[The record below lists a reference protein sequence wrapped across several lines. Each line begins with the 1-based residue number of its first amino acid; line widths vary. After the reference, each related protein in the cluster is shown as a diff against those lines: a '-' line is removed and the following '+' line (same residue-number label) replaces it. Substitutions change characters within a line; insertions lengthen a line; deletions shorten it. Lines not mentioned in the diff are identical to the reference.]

1 MAPRTEPRASDWH
14 AGQLVE
20 VAPAPPDH
28 PWVAD
33 FLTWLTSP
41 AARLLDTQHLFDE
54 LCNRLI
60 EASVPLDRC
69 VLLFKTLH
77 PVYPGHNYFR
87 TSERGSWL
95 VPLSHDFDHTVRMQ
109 VSPYQE
115 ALDRGAA
122 VRFDLSKGGGTK
134 MPILRELADE
144 GYRDMVSELIPFT
157 YGQTPGMTFATRHP
171 AGFSDEAIGL
181 MRAGMPLIASPL
193 EVRAQRLT
201 LGAVLRAYLGAAPGG
216 DVLDGVIQR
225 NDVRRLECAIL
236 LADLRDFTRKAER
249 WPSDSL
255 LTALSSYFEIL
266 DGAVRRNGGDIIKF
280 MGDGVLAIFPADGA
294 GGTGRACRRA
304 LDTAMTARRS
314 LPAINE
320 DRGMRGLEPIDFGCA
335 LHFGEVTYG
344 NIGSLERLDFTVI
357 GSAVNVASRMQAYCK
372 QLDEPVLLTAAVAE
386 NVDAALRSVGR
397 HAIRGLS
404 GDVELLVPTAD

>member
-1 MAPRTEPRASDWH
+1 M
-14 AGQLVE
+14 
-20 VAPAPPDH
+20 
-28 PWVAD
+28 
-33 FLTWLTSP
+33 
-41 AARLLDTQHLFDE
+41 
-54 LCNRLI
+54 
-60 EASVPLDRC
+60 
-69 VLLFKTLH
+69 
-77 PVYPGHNYFR
+77 
-87 TSERGSWL
+87 
-95 VPLSHDFDHTVRMQ
+95 
-109 VSPYQE
+109 
-115 ALDRGAA
+115 
-122 VRFDLSKGGGTK
+122 
-134 MPILRELADE
+134 
-144 GYRDMVSELIPFT
+144 
-157 YGQTPGMTFATRHP
+157 
-171 AGFSDEAIGL
+171 
-181 MRAGMPLIASPL
+181 
-193 EVRAQRLT
+193 
-201 LGAVLRAYLGAAPGG
+201 
-216 DVLDGVIQR
+216 
-225 NDVRRLECAIL
+225 
-236 LADLRDFTRKAER
+236 
-249 WPSDSL
+249 
-255 LTALSSYFEIL
+255 
-266 DGAVRRNGGDIIKF
+266 RRNGGDIIKF